1 MKKQN
6 YITVGVLSLF
16 ILGMF
21 LWTSLTET
29 PDYSDS
35 ERRVLA
41 SFPKCSVERILD
53 GSFAKDFDKYAVER
67 FPARDTWRSIKA
79 YFSKALLQRDN
90 NGLYTAG
97 EHISK
102 LEYPA
107 NPKMMDHAASVI
119 GKVYD
124 KYLKNKENYSLY
136 LAVIPDKNRYLAEPS
151 WHLSLDY
158 DQFSADMA
166 AKADFAEYIEI
177 AGLLGAEDYYMTDSH
192 WKQEKLLDVAE
203 HLTKEMG
210 SYTPQ
215 TYTTKTATT
224 AFQGVYLG
232 QSALRHKPDTIRYL
246 TNDLLALAQ
255 VEGAKAVYDLEKS
268 NGKDPYE
275 LFLSGNQP
283 VVTLKNSIVT
293 NGKRLILF
301 RDSFGSSL
309 APLML
314 GGYEEIVLV
323 DLRHISSE
331 QLGKYVDFDSDAAR
345 QTDVLFLYCTS
356 LLNNALSMQ

>member
-268 NGKDPYE
+268 NGK
-275 LFLSGNQP
+275 
-283 VVTLKNSIVT
+283 
-293 NGKRLILF
+293 RLILF

>member
-6 YITVGVLSLF
+6 YITAGVLSLF
-16 ILGMF
+16 FLGMF
-21 LWTSLTET
+21 LWTSLADT

-41 SFPKCSVERILD
+41 SFPKFGVEQILD

-67 FPARDTWRSIKA
+67 FPARDIWRSLKA
-79 YFSKALLQRDN
+79 YASKALLQKDN
-90 NGLYTAG
+90 NGLYTADG
-97 EHISK
+97 HISK

-107 NPKMMDHAASVI
+107 NPEMMDHAASVM

-124 KYLKNKENYSLY
+124 KYLKHKEKYNLY

-151 WHLSLDY
+151 GHLSLDY
-158 DQFSADMA
+158 DQFSVDMA
-166 AKADFAEYIEI
+166 AKADFAKYIEI
-177 AGLLGAEDYYMTDSH
+177 AGLLDADDYYMTDSH
-192 WKQEKLLDVAE
+192 WKQENILDVAE

-210 SYTPQ
+210 SYIPK
-215 TYTTKTATT
+215 TYTTKTAT
-224 AFQGVYLG
+224 AGFQGVYLG
-232 QSALRHKPDTIRYL
+232 QSALRHKPDTIQYL
-246 TNDLLALAQ
+246 TNDLLEQAQ

-268 NGKDPYE
+268 RGKDPYE

-283 VVTLKNSIVT
+283 VVTLKNTMVT
-293 NGKRLILF
+293 DGKRLILF

-314 GGYEEIVLV
+314 AGYEEIVLV
-323 DLRHISSE
+323 DLRYISSE
-331 QLGKYVDFDSDAAR
+331 LLGNYVDFSSEAAG
-345 QTDVLFLYCTS
+345 QTDVLFLYSTS

>member
-6 YITVGVLSLF
+6 YITAGVLSLF
-16 ILGMF
+16 FLGMF
-21 LWTSLTET
+21 LWTSLAYT

-41 SFPKCSVERILD
+41 SFPKFGVEQILD

-67 FPARDTWRSIKA
+67 FPARDIWRSLKA
-79 YFSKALLQRDN
+79 YASKALLQKDN
-90 NGLYTAG
+90 NGLYTADG
-97 EHISK
+97 HISK

-107 NPKMMDHAASVI
+107 NPEMMDHAASVM

-124 KYLKNKENYSLY
+124 KYLKNKEKYNLY

-151 WHLSLDY
+151 GHLSLDY
-158 DQFSADMA
+158 DQFSVDMA
-166 AKADFAEYIEI
+166 AKADFAKYIEI
-177 AGLLGAEDYYMTDSH
+177 AGLLDADDYYMTDSH
-192 WKQEKLLDVAE
+192 WKQENILDVAE

-210 SYTPQ
+210 SYIPK
-215 TYTTKTATT
+215 TYTTKTAT
-224 AFQGVYLG
+224 AGFQGVYLG
-232 QSALRHKPDTIRYL
+232 QSALRHKPDTIQYL
-246 TNDLLALAQ
+246 TNDLLEQAQ

-268 NGKDPYE
+268 RGKDPYE

-283 VVTLKNSIVT
+283 VVTLKNTMVT
-293 NGKRLILF
+293 DGKRLILF

-314 GGYEEIVLV
+314 AGYEEIVLV
-323 DLRHISSE
+323 DLRYISSE
-331 QLGKYVDFDSDAAR
+331 LLGNYVDFSSEAAG
-345 QTDVLFLYCTS
+345 QTDVLFLYSTS